1 MITDDDM
8 INLQIWEKNHIK
20 DCDTRQMF
28 RNKKVLEVGGI
39 TPSNVARKLGVHSW
53 SYVDPCK
60 TSGETNTNS
69 YKTYKVLFR
78 QSQSHNH

>member
-28 RNKKVLEVGGI
+28 RNKKVLEVGGM
-39 TPSNVARKLGVHSW
+39 TPPDVA
-53 SYVDPCK
+53 
-60 TSGETNTNS
+60 
-69 YKTYKVLFR
+69 
-78 QSQSHNH
+78 

>member
-28 RNKKVLEVGGI
+28 RNKKSLKSEEL
-39 TPSNVARKLGVHSW
+39 RL
-53 SYVDPCK
+53 
-60 TSGETNTNS
+60 
-69 YKTYKVLFR
+69 LM
-78 QSQSHNH
+78 